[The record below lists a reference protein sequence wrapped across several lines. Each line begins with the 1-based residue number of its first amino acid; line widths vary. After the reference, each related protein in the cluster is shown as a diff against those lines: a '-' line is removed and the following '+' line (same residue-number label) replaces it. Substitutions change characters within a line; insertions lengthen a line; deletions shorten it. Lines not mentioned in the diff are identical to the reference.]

1 MFNTGAAVVYTCSM
15 PPGIQYKPLNIF
27 MEKGAGAGGG
37 QAACCTLTASW
48 GDAAALRLP
57 SAGTQEEPSYFLK
70 LNSLSLAVI

>member
-1 MFNTGAAVVYTCSM
+1 MFNTGAAVVSTCFM

-27 MEKGAGAGGG
+27 MEKGAGGG

-57 SAGTQEEPSYFLK
+57 SAGTQEENP
-70 LNSLSLAVI
+70 VIF